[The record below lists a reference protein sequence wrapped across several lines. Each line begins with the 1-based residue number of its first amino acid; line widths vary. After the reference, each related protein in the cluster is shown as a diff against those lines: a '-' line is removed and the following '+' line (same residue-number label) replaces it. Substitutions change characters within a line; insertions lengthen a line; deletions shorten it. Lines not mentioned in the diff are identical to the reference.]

1 MVLDVL
7 TRADELEGLLR
18 ESIDSIWPAVDDADD
33 LAAAAAAAG
42 ASTLTHSDGYFGVDD
57 DDDVINGAGVIV
69 RIDVGVVRIFDGN
82 GDGDDDVIDT
92 AAASAA

>member
-57 DDDVINGAGVIV
+57 DDDVIDGAGVIV

-82 GDGDDDVIDT
+82 GDGDDDVIDA

>member
-1 MVLDVL
+1 M
-7 TRADELEGLLR
+7 
-18 ESIDSIWPAVDDADD
+18 
-33 LAAAAAAAG
+33 
-42 ASTLTHSDGYFGVDD
+42 THSDGYFGVDD
-57 DDDVINGAGVIV
+57 DDDVIDGAGVIV